1 MPRREYIALRGL
13 GRWLGMRLF
22 ALLFVCLVW
31 GVAMPACRASQPLLD
46 QIQVYRD
53 SSRQLGIDEIEA
65 LDTGAW
71 RTPPVNLNFGT
82 GRDIIWLRL
91 ELGAPLP
98 EDPQLWL
105 QRSNMEHVCLWQ
117 RTVDGWSEHCEGT
130 REPLAQSHFL
140 SPDLV
145 FRLQPA
151 PDRYYLKIDTANI
164 VFLPLR
170 LESGRGFQHAIQL
183 KQVVDMLILGAL
195 LATLLFNLLL
205 FIRLQKPAYLYYVLF
220 IITASAFFFGFLFG
234 YNRLLPQDWHDAL
247 YGVAYPLSM
256 LSTWFLLESMLGFI
270 PFHSED
276 RPSYRILRTLQV
288 LLLFLLLLTMTASKG
303 VIVVALLTKTYLVP
317 LVVMGLLIRSVR
329 RGNRI
334 ARLYL
339 MAWVLMTVSGF
350 ALALMYQGLL
360 PYFPVSTHLVFAAYV
375 VSILLFSLVLA
386 EQLHLAN
393 LEKAQLL
400 LNHNQQLEARV
411 LQRTSELQHSLETVD
426 ALNRSKTRLFTILA
440 HDLRSPFASLK
451 LMLVMLDRDTLD
463 MSHLHML
470 IPRLRRQIDGIY
482 ASLENMLEWARIEM
496 GGIKGE
502 PELLDLSGLLNE
514 IEAMYAAAAH
524 QKQIAFELVPS
535 ATLEIRANRH
545 QLHLVLR
552 NLVNNAVKFTPAKGR
567 VSLSAWEQDGGL
579 RVRVQ
584 DTGIGM
590 SPVQVADLFG
600 TQPGQAVRHTELIRN
615 GTEGERGIG
624 LGLQL
629 CKTYLEGMNARL
641 VIDSEPGRGSVFE
654 LHFAKSE
661 QPETH
666 SLSLDPVTAAEAE

>member
-1 MPRREYIALRGL
+1 
-13 GRWLGMRLF
+13 
-22 ALLFVCLVW
+22 
-31 GVAMPACRASQPLLD
+31 
-46 QIQVYRD
+46 
-53 SSRQLGIDEIEA
+53 
-65 LDTGAW
+65 
-71 RTPPVNLNFGT
+71 
-82 GRDIIWLRL
+82 
-91 ELGAPLP
+91 
-98 EDPQLWL
+98 
-105 QRSNMEHVCLWQ
+105 
-117 RTVDGWSEHCEGT
+117 
-130 REPLAQSHFL
+130 
-140 SPDLV
+140 
-145 FRLQPA
+145 
-151 PDRYYLKIDTANI
+151 
-164 VFLPLR
+164 
-170 LESGRGFQHAIQL
+170 
-183 KQVVDMLILGAL
+183 
-195 LATLLFNLLL
+195 
-205 FIRLQKPAYLYYVLF
+205 
-220 IITASAFFFGFLFG
+220 
-234 YNRLLPQDWHDAL
+234 
-247 YGVAYPLSM
+247 
-256 LSTWFLLESMLGFI
+256 
-270 PFHSED
+270 
-276 RPSYRILRTLQV
+276 
-288 LLLFLLLLTMTASKG
+288 
-303 VIVVALLTKTYLVP
+303 
-317 LVVMGLLIRSVR
+317 R

-502 PELLDLSGLLNE
+502 PELLDLSGLLHE

-524 QKQIAFELVPS
+524 QKQITFELVPS
-535 ATLEIRANRH
+535 AALEIRANRH